1 MKFLLFV
8 GFGNSLAE
16 VEIETR
22 LGKTSQIFPHTYLI
36 ESEDQDAV
44 TKAVASLGSS
54 IKLAVKLDGV
64 LANPQSI
71 SENIKHKNFSIS
83 LLGSKERLIDLAHD
97 IKSFLSHSRFILAND
112 TFGLSPIILT
122 KHKVDEFFIDDQESV
137 WQTIWVH
144 DFKHWIKKDRH
155 MPFSNP
161 KAGMLPPKI
170 ARSLVNLVPKSNFG
184 EGKLLVD
191 PFCGSGRILVEAGE
205 IGFKVAGS
213 DVLKD
218 QSYETGKNLESMGIE
233 VQVIVLD
240 STHLSTKFMGNI
252 DAIVTEPFMGKPNP
266 RSDKIKYL
274 VPGLEKLYLGC
285 LKDWHKA
292 LKPGGNVVMIFPVF
306 NDGKKDYKTS
316 RVIDEKLGLSY
327 NLLKRDI
334 YYSRPDAAVRR
345 EIVILEKK

>member
-8 GFGNSLAE
+8 GFGNTLAE
-16 VEIETR
+16 AEIETR
-22 LGKTSQIFPHTYLI
+22 LGKTSLIYPQTYEI
-36 ESEDQDAV
+36 DFDDQDAV
-44 TKAVASLGSS
+44 VKIASSLGSS
-54 IKLAVKLDGV
+54 IKLAIKLEGV
-64 LANPQSI
+64 SANAQSI
-71 SENIKHKNFSIS
+71 SENIKQKNFSIS
-83 LLGSKERLIDLAHD
+83 LLGSKERLTDLAHD
-97 IKSFLSHSRFILAND
+97 IKAFLNHSRFILAND

-122 KHKVDEFFIDDQESV
+122 KHKVDEFFIGSDESV

-155 MPFSNP
+155 MPFNNP

-170 ARSLVNLVPKSNFG
+170 ARSLVNLVPETNFG
-184 EGKLLVD
+184 FGKLLVD

-205 IGFKVAGS
+205 IGFKIAGS

-218 QSYETGKNLESMGIE
+218 QSYQTTKNLESIGIHGE
-233 VQVIVLD
+233 ITVLD
-240 STHLSTKFMGNI
+240 STHLSTKFSNNI

-266 RSDKIKYL
+266 RPDKIKYL

-292 LKPGGNVVMIFPVF
+292 LKPGGTVVMIFPVF

-316 RVIDEKLGLSY
+316 TVIDEKLSLSY

-334 YYSRPDAAVRR
+334 YYSRPDATVRR
-345 EIVILEKK
+345 EIVVLEKK